1 MGNCLQCFI
10 SCLKFNSLSND
21 HNDTTLLDSKTSNL
35 DHTLEGTK
43 TDNGNKAPNSKK
55 TKTQRVDSQN
65 KGAVCNDGM
74 YDSKN
79 PELDTVD
86 DKNTQITE
94 VGTKLVQTLNQYNI
108 KVEIH
113 NPSANAL
120 IIGNDNRVNI
130 SKKEIDRQPIVE
142 HIKVENKDTKDET
155 KDAFKSSVMRK
166 VAGTICKETLAVK
179 IAEIKAEFQNIV
191 DKLNEKLRKS
201 VIRTG
206 HANKRIISGLN
217 EKSKILLSDANN
229 KLLQLEKDR
238 ILDIDIRPLSIT
250 HEIGSASDRDKMT
263 SFAKFKCLIL
273 KKVSWYVSTLLPLKI
288 QQFIIVFTFECQ
300 KSFVLK
306 QMMIDFD
313 SSDVSSIM
321 KYIFNPN
328 EYAKNWLVS
337 FTDNIV
343 FYRKSPNKLHVY
355 AEIAKKE
362 VEKVFDELKLAI
374 TSTKH
379 RKGEIN
385 NLSDWAKCF
394 LQSLKSM
401 PLSSKD
407 LGDFQS
413 LSNVSVKEF
422 IDLFSSNL
430 DSMKR
435 EIITN
440 FKNTTINNV
449 QWTDNPYNKIIECLW
464 RCTECCP
471 FCHEPCQYSDIEHI
485 TQKNKHK
492 CIQHRPLVVYGSIND
507 DSNIIMLDNCNSLIK
522 SPDRYFKLI
531 NEDDPQQFSNYD
543 QAFIGWEILPVV
555 AADECKYWKWVMCNR
570 KDQLQQFFSTNT
582 HNIPEEWNYI
592 TEEEA
597 IHCYGKRELTQS
609 LIIKTV
615 YVIGRTERHCNL
627 CNVNELGDKLS
638 LLIQLYLFQHCLS
651 GNLVDKVHGQHIAVE
666 AVRSYINAQMLDKD
680 PKKALSLAFH
690 GGPGTGKTYISSI
703 IAESLYDK
711 GMKSDYVH
719 FISATHHFPDEVN
732 IKQYKVNIKHCIFIC
747 ADK

>member
-1 MGNCLQCFI
+1 MGNCVHGFI
-10 SCLKFNSLSND
+10 SCMKFNSVSND
-21 HNDTTLLDSKTSNL
+21 HIDTTLLDIDSKTSSL
-35 DHTLEGTK
+35 DHSLKGTK
-43 TDNGNKAPNSKK
+43 TDNGNKAPNTKK
-55 TKTQRVDSQN
+55 TKTKQVDSQN
-65 KGAVCNDGM
+65 KGAVSNVEIP
-74 YDSKN
+74 DSQN
-79 PELDTVD
+79 PELVTFD

-94 VGTKLVQTLNQYNI
+94 VGTKLVQTVNQYNI

-120 IIGNDNRVNI
+120 IIGNDNRVNVT
-130 SKKEIDRQPIVE
+130 KKEIDRQPIVE
-142 HIKVENKDTKDET
+142 HIKVENKDTKYIRKNMDEILLLGQENDET

-166 VAGTICKETLAVK
+166 VAGTICKGSERRWRSKSASFLRLKSFRDFSKEPSSTVHPRTMLQTFQWNQYEMIQETLLRTVSCEIMKCESAETLAVK

-206 HANKRIISGLN
+206 HANERIIAGLN
-217 EKSKILLSDANN
+217 KKSKILLSDANN
-229 KLLQLEKDR
+229 KLLQWEKDR
-238 ILDIDIRPLSIT
+238 ILDIHMIPMSTT

-263 SFAKFKCLIL
+263 SFAKEFKCLIL
-273 KKVSWYVSTLLPLKI
+273 RKVSWYVSTLLPLKI
-288 QQFIIVFTFECQ
+288 QHFIIVFTFECQ

-337 FTDNIV
+337 FTDKIV
-343 FYRKSPNKLHVY
+343 FYKKSPNKLHVY
-355 AEIAKKE
+355 AEIAKME
-362 VEKVFDELKLAI
+362 VEKVFGELKLAI
-374 TSTKH
+374 TSTNH

-394 LQSLKSM
+394 LQNLKSM

-440 FKNTTINNV
+440 FKNTTSNNV

-464 RCTECCP
+464 GCTECCP

-485 TQKNKHK
+485 TQRNKHM

-507 DSNIIMLDNCNSLIK
+507 DSNIIMLENCNSLMK
-522 SPDRYFKLI
+522 SPDRYFKLT
-531 NEDDPQQFSNYD
+531 NEDDPLQFSNYD
-543 QAFIGWEILPVV
+543 QAFNSWEILPVE
-555 AADECKYWKWVMCNR
+555 AADECKYWKWLMCNR
-570 KDQLQQFFSTNT
+570 KDELHQFFRANAN
-582 HNIPEEWNYI
+582 NIPEEWIYI

-597 IHCYGKRELTQS
+597 IRS
-609 LIIKTV
+609 LDEI
-615 YVIGRTERHCNL
+615 
-627 CNVNELGDKLS
+627 
-638 LLIQLYLFQHCLS
+638 
-651 GNLVDKVHGQHIAVE
+651 
-666 AVRSYINAQMLDKD
+666 YIC
-680 PKKALSLAFH
+680 S
-690 GGPGTGKTYISSI
+690 
-703 IAESLYDK
+703 
-711 GMKSDYVH
+711 
-719 FISATHHFPDEVN
+719 
-732 IKQYKVNIKHCIFIC
+732 
-747 ADK
+747 